1 MNGRRRH
8 RPSWRF
14 ILLRLV
20 LVAAFALLGTRL
32 WYLQIVEGARYR
44 EAAEGNR
51 RRTVAMLPIR
61 GRIFDRA
68 GRVLAENVPSFTIM
82 ATVDSLP
89 EDEAERT
96 RLFDR
101 LCALLRCEGTV
112 EVDPRKIDPT
122 ALETLYA
129 WLGERLELGYGGDL
143 EALLDLEEPFRAT
156 VRLTESDAAWLRTRI
171 ASSAGLTYTTSLE
184 QVLYDSHV
192 PVYLPVP
199 LAENVP
205 RDVALVIE
213 EHRLD
218 LPGIYVQPEPSRR
231 YPTGALTAHVV
242 GYVGRISAEE
252 LAAENPDPKNGQP
265 VRYLENDRIGKLGAE
280 RAFEAILRGELGLQE
295 IQVDASGRPV
305 GAPFWTKDPRPGYD
319 VVLTLDTDLQ
329 ERATAI
335 LEQYIRQAERERP
348 RDYRPVTSGVA
359 VVLDVRSGQVLAMVS
374 LPSYDNNLFA
384 RGITQEEFRRLL
396 DDPRN
401 PLLNRAVSGS
411 YPPGST
417 FKLVVASAALQ
428 EKVITPKTRI
438 FDGGALLVPNR
449 YDPNLPPQVFPCWL
463 RSGHGWQTVDVAI
476 RNSCNVFFFT
486 IAGGTP
492 DKQYEDGLGIERFV
506 RYAHAFGFGEPTGL
520 GLPGEASGLIP
531 TPEWKEE
538 TLGEPW
544 VQGDLYNMAIG
555 QGNILVT
562 PLQLVNAVAAIAN
575 GGTLYRPQL
584 LLRVQDAQGQVVQEF
599 RPQVIH
605 QLPVDPDYLAVV
617 RQGMRRVVTESATDY
632 ARTHASVAIAGKT
645 GSAEFGP
652 FLRPGVRQAHAWF
665 VGFAPYEDPQIAV
678 AVVVEGGGQGSR
690 IALPAVTDIIEYYF
704 TRSGASASEGTD
716 GGTGSPER

>member
-1 MNGRRRH
+1 MA
-8 RPSWRF
+8 
-14 ILLRLV
+14 
-20 LVAAFALLGTRL
+20 LVAAFGLLGTRL

-44 EAAEGNR
+44 EVAEGNR
-51 RRTVAMLPIR
+51 RRTVPIVPIR
-61 GRIFDRA
+61 GRILDRT
-68 GRVLAENVPSFTIM
+68 GRLLAENVPSFTVM
-82 ATVDSLP
+82 VTADRLP
-89 EDEAERT
+89 EEPNERA

-101 LCALLRCEGTV
+101 LCALLRCAATL
-112 EVDPRKIDPT
+112 EVDPGRV
-122 ALETLYA
+122 ALGMKEALYP
-129 WLGERLELGYGGDL
+129 WLGSRLEPGRGEFV
-143 EALLDLEEPFRAT
+143 EALWARESPFSVTLHLDVP
-156 VRLTESDAAWLRTRI
+156 DASWLRARAAAT
-171 ASSAGLTYTTSLE
+171 SGMTYTTSLE
-184 QVLYDSHV
+184 QKLRQSAV
-192 PVYLPVP
+192 PLYLPVP
-199 LAENVP
+199 LVENVP
-205 RDVALVIE
+205 REVALVLE

-218 LPGIYVQPEPSRR
+218 FPGVYVQPEPVRR

-242 GYVGRISAEE
+242 GYVGRITAEE
-252 LAAENPDPKNGQP
+252 LAEMNPDPKSGQSL
-265 VRYLENDRIGKLGAE
+265 RYLENDRIGKLGAE
-280 RAFEAILRGELGLQE
+280 RAFESLLRGELGLQE

-305 GAPFWTKDPRPGYD
+305 GAPFWTKEPHPGYD

-348 RDYRPVTSGVA
+348 REYRAVTSGVA
-359 VVLDVRSGQVLAMVS
+359 IVLDVRNGQVLAMVS

-384 RGITQEEFRRLL
+384 RGITAEEFRSLL
-396 DDPRN
+396 EDPRN
-401 PLLNRAVSGS
+401 PLLNRAIAGS

-417 FKLVVASAALQ
+417 FKVVVASAALQ

-486 IAGGTP
+486 VAGGTP
-492 DKQYEDGLGIERFV
+492 EKGYEDGLGVERFV
-506 RYAHAFGFGEPTGL
+506 RYAHAFGFAEPTGL
-520 GLPGEASGLIP
+520 GFPGEASGLIP
-531 TPEWKEE
+531 TPEWKER

-584 LLRVQDAQGQVVQEF
+584 LLRVLDRQGAVVRDFQ
-599 RPQVIH
+599 PQAIR

-652 FLRPGVRQAHAWF
+652 FIKPGVRQAHAWF
-665 VGFAPYEDPQIAV
+665 VGFAPFEKPEIAV

-704 TRSGASASEGTD
+704 TRERGPASEESH
-716 GGTGSPER
+716 GGTGSAER